1 MLNAIIATNS
11 SERYTSICEML
22 GNVPWLAVLYALLG
36 ALGTVLFFIALLR
49 LLGVKS
55 VHDLI
60 GEAEEED
67 DYGEY

>member
-1 MLNAIIATNS
+1 MLSTIIATNS

-60 GEAEEED
+60 GETEEED
-67 DYGEY
+67 DYGEN

>member
-11 SERYTSICEML
+11 SERYTSICETL

-55 VHDLI
+55 VHDI
-60 GEAEEED
+60 IVDAKEED
-67 DYGEY
+67 DYGED

>member
-1 MLNAIIATNS
+1 MLNTIIATNS
-11 SERYTSICEML
+11 SERYASISEMP
-22 GNVPWLAVLYALLG
+22 GNVPWLTVLYALLG
-36 ALGTVLFFIALLR
+36 AFGTVLFFIAILR

-67 DYGEY
+67 NYGKD